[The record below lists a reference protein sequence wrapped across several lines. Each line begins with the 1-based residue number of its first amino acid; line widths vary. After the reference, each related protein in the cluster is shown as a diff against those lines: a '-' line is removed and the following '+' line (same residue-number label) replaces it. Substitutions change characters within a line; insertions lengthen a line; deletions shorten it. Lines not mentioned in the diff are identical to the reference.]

1 MPRLNIN
8 VRDRDAFPVCRVPWP
23 LPNVIPVRLKIQ
35 AVTKLSKPNIYS
47 LSRKLFNPVV
57 YYIVALAVANDGK
70 LNGEIPLLN
79 IPTSFL
85 FSLFSPYFIFFRFHR
100 VSIAMQRS

>member
-1 MPRLNIN
+1 M
-8 VRDRDAFPVCRVPWP
+8 
-23 LPNVIPVRLKIQ
+23 RLKIQ
-35 AVTKLSKPNIYS
+35 AVTELSKPNIYS

-85 FSLFSPYFIFFRFHR
+85 FSLFSLFSPYFIFFRFHR